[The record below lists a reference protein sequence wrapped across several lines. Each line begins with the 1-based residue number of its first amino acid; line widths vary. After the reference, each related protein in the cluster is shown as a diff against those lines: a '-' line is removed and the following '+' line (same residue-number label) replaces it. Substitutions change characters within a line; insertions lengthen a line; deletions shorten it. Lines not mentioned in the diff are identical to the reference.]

1 MKNQTYFQMRA
12 YFYSR
17 EENQSVT
24 FKLKELE
31 SLWFCTQKNV
41 KRKLQQFAN
50 EKKLIYIPG
59 KGRGNPSQ
67 IEFHCPFQQE
77 IEAEV
82 LKLIQYDKLEDVIFL
97 LQLPIPKTW
106 ITNVS
111 KEVQTLFGIHVSE
124 HTRDT
129 LRTIYTR
136 KLTTLDPLY
145 TSITFETFLIH
156 QLGDSLI
163 TYDKESDSLQPHLA
177 HTWEG
182 EAENKVWTF
191 HLRKGVRFHN
201 GHVLTSEDVKY
212 TFERFL
218 TRPTSPHYWF
228 VEDIEEIDCL
238 SPFTVCF
245 KLRRSNPL
253 FPRYMSSLNLA
264 ILPINEPFNE
274 NKWIGTGPFRMKK
287 RTDTTLV
294 LQAFDDYFLA
304 RPLLDEIEIYRMSPD
319 TTNSMSY
326 EINQTETS
334 NTHLHK
340 QDIEVGFHFLAFNF
354 NRDTIVQNASFREAI
369 YHLMDTKKLW
379 TDLGRSNL
387 QESSSYFFWK
397 SKQQPK
403 NHSYVKTLLKKAE
416 YNGELITVY
425 TLKKQNYI
433 EDADWFKKE
442 AIKVGVQVDIK
453 TFTLDEYY
461 DPFLEDAD
469 LLFMGEA
476 ASTDYHLSFIGTFL
490 NKASIFNRFF
500 SLEQLVH
507 LNIYFENIKHA
518 ETSVDREFWIE
529 KAESYIRKENL
540 FLFLY
545 HPIKNRTF
553 HPMIKDI
560 QFESFGYVDFRKL
573 WIK

>member
-17 EENQSVT
+17 EEHQSVM

-31 SLWFCTQKNV
+31 SLWYCTQKNV
-41 KRKLQQFAN
+41 KRKLKQFAS
-50 EKKLIYIPG
+50 EEKLIYIPG
-59 KGRGNPSQ
+59 KGRGNPSKVV
-67 IEFHCPFQQE
+67 FHCSFQQE
-77 IEAEV
+77 VETEV
-82 LKLIQYDKLEDVIFL
+82 LQLIQCDKLEDVILL

-124 HTRDT
+124 HTKDL

-156 QLGDSLI
+156 QLGDSLV
-163 TYDKESDSLQPHLA
+163 TYDKERDLLQPHLA
-177 HTWEG
+177 HNWEG
-182 EAENKVWTF
+182 DNEDKIWTF

-212 TFERFL
+212 TFERFR
-218 TRPTSPHYWF
+218 TTPSSPHYWF
-228 VEDIEEIDCL
+228 VEGIEKIDCL
-238 SPFTVCF
+238 SPFTIRF
-245 KLRRSNPL
+245 KLNRSNPF
-253 FPRYMSSLNLA
+253 FPRYVSSHNLA
-264 ILPINEPFNE
+264 ILPMNEPFDE
-274 NKWIGTGPFRMKK
+274 NKWIGTGPFQIKK
-287 RTDTTLV
+287 RTGTILV

-304 RPLLDEIEIYRMSPD
+304 RPLLDEIEIYRVSLD

-326 EINQTETS
+326 EIDKKETS
-334 NTHLHK
+334 MPHLHK
-340 QDIEVGFHFLAFNF
+340 QDIEVGFHFIAFNF

-369 YHLMDTKKLW
+369 YHLMDVKRLW
-379 TDLGRSNL
+379 ADLGRSNL
-387 QESSSYFFWK
+387 KESSSYFFWK
-397 SKQQPK
+397 SKQQQK
-403 NHSYVKTLLKKAE
+403 NPEHIKLLLKKSG

-425 TLKKQNYI
+425 TLEKQNYM
-433 EDADWFKKE
+433 EDANWFKKE
-442 AIKVGVQVDIK
+442 AIKLGLRLDIK
-453 TFTLDEYY
+453 TFTLEEYY

-476 ASTDYHLSFIGTFL
+476 SSTDYHLSFIGTFL
-490 NKASIFNRFF
+490 NKASIFNRFL
-500 SLEQLVH
+500 SPVQLTN
-507 LNIYFENIKHA
+507 LNVYFEKIKHA
-518 ETSVDREFWIE
+518 GNREHREYWIE
-529 KAESYIRKENL
+529 EAESYIRKENL

-560 QFESFGYVDFRKL
+560 HFESFGYVDFRKL